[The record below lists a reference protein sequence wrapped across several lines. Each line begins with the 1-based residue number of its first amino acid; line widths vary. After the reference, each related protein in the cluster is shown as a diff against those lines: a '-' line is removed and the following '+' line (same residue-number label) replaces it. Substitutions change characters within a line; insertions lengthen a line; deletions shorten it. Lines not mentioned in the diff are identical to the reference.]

1 MSKFILAISN
11 SVVRSNAKGYSLDA
25 AIDFS
30 AGGFDGTEVFD
41 TEEQA
46 TNAWKVRRAQLKD
59 LYISGGWEITT
70 DDEDNEAWSLRVA
83 RERGGRKVERLYVAY
98 IVRV

>member
-46 TNAWKVRRAQLKD
+46 TNAWKVRRAQMKD
-59 LYISGGWEITT
+59 MHIRGGWEITT
-70 DDEDNEAWSLRVA
+70 DDEDNEAWSLRVV
-83 RERGGRKVERLYVAY
+83 REREGRKVERLYVAY